1 MSTSEPDDRVA
12 GAAPDAAPDA
22 APGDAPGEGRG
33 DAGGAAGRQ
42 VADPQALLGEL
53 ATSIAL
59 LPQQAPPE
67 GEETPEGAIAL
78 PVIEQDGTKYVPVF
92 TSEEALRAA
101 GADVTTA
108 LRIPLVELAANWP
121 TENLWLAVNPANQDG
136 LALPPEVVRAL
147 PGFLEAPDAPREDS
161 AQTGQTAAG
170 QTGQT
175 GQSDS
180 GQSDSGQ
187 SDSGQSDSGQS
198 DSGQSENG

>member
-12 GAAPDAAPDA
+12 DA
-22 APGDAPGEGRG
+22 GDAPDEGLG
-33 DAGGAAGRQ
+33 DAGPR
-42 VADPQALLGEL
+42 VADPQALLHEL

-108 LRIPLVELAANWP
+108 LRIPLVELAASWP
-121 TENLWLAVNPANQDG
+121 TENLWLAVNPANEDG

-147 PGFLEAPDAPREDS
+147 AGFVEAPDDAGQDAGQTE
-161 AQTGQTAAG
+161 QTGQAG

-175 GQSDS
+175 
-180 GQSDSGQ
+180 
-187 SDSGQSDSGQS
+187 

>member
-12 GAAPDAAPDA
+12 DA
-22 APGDAPGEGRG
+22 GDAPDESRG
-33 DAGGAAGRQ
+33 DASGGDDAGGAAGPR
-42 VADPQALLGEL
+42 VADPQALLHEL

-108 LRIPLVELAANWP
+108 LRIPLVELAASWP
-121 TENLWLAVNPANQDG
+121 TENLWLAVNPANEDG

-147 PGFLEAPDAPREDS
+147 AGFVEAPDEAGQDAE
-161 AQTGQTAAG
+161 QTGQT
-170 QTGQT
+170 
-175 GQSDS
+175 DP
-180 GQSDSGQ
+180 
-187 SDSGQSDSGQS
+187 
-198 DSGQSENG
+198 GQSENG

>member
-12 GAAPDAAPDA
+12 EAGAAPD
-22 APGDAPGEGRG
+22 DAPGEGPA
-33 DAGGAAGRQ
+33 DAGPGAR

-101 GADVTTA
+101 GADLTTA

-147 PGFLEAPDAPREDS
+147 PGFVEAPDAAGQDS
-161 AQTGQTAAG
+161 A
-170 QTGQT
+170 QT

-187 SDSGQSDSGQS
+187 SG
-198 DSGQSENG
+198 NG